1 MFIYKKLVK
10 ITGSI
15 KFVIILI
22 FFSTLEA
29 KNLDKFNKAD
39 KISGYFSGVVL
50 LNQSKYEDSY
60 KYLRKL
66 EGLEKNHTTF
76 SNKYLFT
83 LVNSENFTQA
93 FNFSKRLEKEKKDIF
108 ESDLVIGIYYLKN
121 SNFDLSKKYF
131 LKAKQ
136 RKSKSLLDRFLIES
150 LHNWSNLK
158 NIELENAELNL
169 SELDNR
175 FENLKKI
182 QNIFLN
188 CFYGSDKTENSFN
201 NLISNKQTDF
211 SRYNYFHA
219 NYLDSIGKNNKAKQ
233 IIEISLKKSPRNLL
247 LNQYK
252 IDLQTSEKNFDFDC
266 QKEKHV
272 MAELLYISAN
282 ALASQSIFSLSNF
295 YLNLAKFLNKDFK
308 AFDILL
314 AENFYKIED
323 FTKAKKIYGSLSAYG
338 DAFKWY
344 SDKQISRILIQE
356 EKKSQSLNLLK
367 KSYKELKVKG
377 IYETFDYAE
386 FLKNNEQFESA
397 IKYYSEILDKIDNK
411 HPLYPEVTDGR
422 GVAYERI
429 GVWDKAEKDLLNSL
443 DADPDQAYVINYLA
457 YSWIEKGIKINKSL
471 GMLEK
476 ANKLKSN
483 DPFIIDSL
491 GWALFKLE
499 RYEESKKYLQLA
511 VKLMPADP
519 IVNDHY
525 GDVLWKNGKKIQARY
540 YWNYVLNLEKA
551 EKDLKEKIEKK
562 LIKGL

>member
-1 MFIYKKLVK
+1 MFIYKKLAK
-10 ITGSI
+10 ITVSI
-15 KFVIILI
+15 LFVIIII
-22 FFSTLEA
+22 FFSTLNA
-29 KNLDKFNKAD
+29 KNIDKYNKSD
-39 KISGYFSGVVL
+39 KISDYFSGVVL
-50 LNQSKYEDSY
+50 LDQNKYKDSY
-60 KYLRKL
+60 KHLRKL
-66 EGLEKNHTTF
+66 EGLEKSHPAF
-76 SNKYLFT
+76 SKKYLFT

-93 FNFSKRLEKEKKDIF
+93 FNFSKKLEKEKNDRF
-108 ESDLVIGIYYLKN
+108 ESNLVVGIYYLKN
-121 SNFDLSKKYF
+121 SNFELSKKYF

-136 RKSKSLLDRFLIES
+136 MKSKSLLDSFLIES
-150 LHNWSNLK
+150 LYNWSNLK
-158 NIELENAELNL
+158 NIELEKAEFNL
-169 SELDNR
+169 SKLDNR

-182 QNIFLN
+182 QNTFLN
-188 CFYGSDKTENSFN
+188 CYYGSDQTENIFY
-201 NLISNKQTDF
+201 NLISNKKTDF
-211 SRYNYFHA
+211 TRYNYFYA
-219 NYLDSIGKNNKAKQ
+219 NYLDTVGESSKAKK

-266 QKEKHV
+266 KKEKHV
-272 MAELLYISAN
+272 IAELLYISAN

-308 AFDILL
+308 SFDTLL

-323 FTKAKKIYGSLSAYG
+323 FAKAKKIYESLNAYG

-356 EKKSQSLNLLK
+356 KEKDQSLSLLK
-367 KSYKELKVKG
+367 KSYQELKVKG

-386 FLKNNEQFESA
+386 FLKNNEQFKNA
-397 IKYYSEILDKIDNK
+397 IKYYSKILNKIDNK
-411 HPLYPEVTDGR
+411 HPLYPEVMDGR

-429 GVWDKAEKDLLNSL
+429 GVWNKAETDLLNSL

-519 IVNDHY
+519 VVNDHY

-551 EKDLKEKIEKK
+551 EQDLKEKIQKK
-562 LIKGL
+562 LVKGL